1 MRDEYRLRQ
10 RLGDK
15 PDLAEYRRRF
25 PDRDQL
31 LAELEIEASEKCQ
44 ATPPVGERATWV
56 ENSQPEA
63 AAEPSQERSTG
74 TSFSMA
80 ARFKKVRKIGQGGF
94 GEVWE
99 ARAPG
104 GVPVAI
110 KRIFGSVSPRAIARE
125 KESLDLICSGR
136 LRHPFL
142 LQVFGWWIQDKKL
155 HIAMELAEDG
165 LEHRLKVAQDQGL
178 TGLARD
184 ELRQVMVDAADALDF
199 LNHGHSIL
207 HRDVKPANMLLMANR
222 LKLCDFGLTRM
233 TENLALASGRTMG
246 AGTPVFIAPEI
257 IRGFQSMNSDQ
268 YSLAAS
274 YYMLRTGKP
283 IFSGRVQAIR
293 QQHLSAEPQFD
304 EGIISAVERQA
315 LARAL
320 KKEPQERFDTCAQFV
335 AELLA
340 ESSGRPV
347 IISKVEPISQAPAE
361 AEPVVSS
368 PAAPATTAE
377 PDSEPPM
384 PNAQL
389 TAGIEQTAAEPAPP
403 SSSPAGSLPE
413 SPCQSGVTDDPDAA
427 ADTSQPGDPEKTSFL
442 STLPSSQFPQ
452 TNLREGSTTEECSPP
467 GTLSQAELTPAPSP
481 TSTPRPASPEAPA
494 STVPP
499 TLDSH
504 PALMRAS
511 SMASQGPTV
520 NEPAPTTTG
529 PGRIPSETGQPPR
542 LRKPWERFA
551 QSGDCGT
558 PLFPALR
565 ADRRALRVWIA
576 GLLGQVK
583 TIGTNPLRVD
593 TVPKVPRHC
602 LRSC

>member
-1 MRDEYRLRQ
+1 MPNTADVS
-10 RLGDK
+10 
-15 PDLAEYRRRF
+15 
-25 PDRDQL
+25 PDREQL

-56 ENSQPEA
+56 ENGQPEA

-125 KESLDLICSGR
+125 KESLGLDLLGAAAASILVAGFRLVDPGQEAAYCDGTGRGRSGATGSR
-136 LRHPFL
+136 WP
-142 LQVFGWWIQDKKL
+142 K
-155 HIAMELAEDG
+155 E
-165 LEHRLKVAQDQGL
+165 QGL

-207 HRDVKPANMLLMANR
+207 HRDVKPANMLLMASR

-304 EGIISAVERQA
+304 EGIISA
-315 LARAL
+315 
-320 KKEPQERFDTCAQFV
+320 
-335 AELLA
+335 
-340 ESSGRPV
+340 
-347 IISKVEPISQAPAE
+347 
-361 AEPVVSS
+361 
-368 PAAPATTAE
+368 
-377 PDSEPPM
+377 
-384 PNAQL
+384 
-389 TAGIEQTAAEPAPP
+389 
-403 SSSPAGSLPE
+403 SSS
-413 SPCQSGVTDDPDAA
+413 V
-427 ADTSQPGDPEKTSFL
+427 
-442 STLPSSQFPQ
+442 
-452 TNLREGSTTEECSPP
+452 R
-467 GTLSQAELTPAPSP
+467 
-481 TSTPRPASPEAPA
+481 
-494 STVPP
+494 
-499 TLDSH
+499 H
-504 PALMRAS
+504 W
-511 SMASQGPTV
+511 
-520 NEPAPTTTG
+520 
-529 PGRIPSETGQPPR
+529 PGR
-542 LRKPWERFA
+542 
-551 QSGDCGT
+551 
-558 PLFPALR
+558 
-565 ADRRALRVWIA
+565 
-576 GLLGQVK
+576 
-583 TIGTNPLRVD
+583 
-593 TVPKVPRHC
+593 
-602 LRSC
+602 